1 MMDYTT
7 FSTHRKRKDIIYVW
21 LMLYYA
27 IKTNLIIN
35 KILEIISSSSCKLF
49 KIVAYL
55 SNLISMFSD
64 LKKIMKIFVTS
75 FFLSFYLIENYLLWV
90 IFSQWNVKLF
100 HFILTLFFSC
110 QVFLHLINEIFVY
123 LYFIDYH
130 KILLCLKIKINWLF
144 IIKISIIN
152 NVTFIRL
159 FNLSHQSRS
168 NWLQRKQNWKR
179 CHLLHCRSVNQ
190 R

>member
-90 IFSQWNVKLF
+90 IFSQ
-100 HFILTLFFSC
+100 
-110 QVFLHLINEIFVY
+110 
-123 LYFIDYH
+123 
-130 KILLCLKIKINWLF
+130 
-144 IIKISIIN
+144 
-152 NVTFIRL
+152 
-159 FNLSHQSRS
+159 
-168 NWLQRKQNWKR
+168 
-179 CHLLHCRSVNQ
+179 
-190 R
+190 